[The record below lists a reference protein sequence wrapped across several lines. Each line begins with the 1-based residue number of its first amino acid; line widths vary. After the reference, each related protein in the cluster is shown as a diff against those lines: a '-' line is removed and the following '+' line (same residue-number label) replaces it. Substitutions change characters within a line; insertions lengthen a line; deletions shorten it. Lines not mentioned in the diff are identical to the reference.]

1 VLLIFICFDF
11 VEFYSSISQD
21 LLNRALDFASAYDVT
36 DDEQNIIIHA
46 KNLILI
52 HKQQTWHYYGSYDSA
67 ETSEI
72 VGSFLL
78 SQLQNLDVN
87 IQLLAIT
94 TAQVKDVISV
104 SKRNF

>member
-1 VLLIFICFDF
+1 M
-11 VEFYSSISQD
+11 
-21 LLNRALDFASAYDVT
+21 
-36 DDEQNIIIHA
+36 
-46 KNLILI
+46 
-52 HKQQTWHYYGSYDSA
+52 GSYDSA